1 MYIWPSNDFLFC
13 DLIIVGFSRMVWEQ
27 KRWIHY
33 FLLSYGTLP
42 FPPLAVFHQI
52 LISKI
57 DCFLIFGTDETICS
71 QSISLIDGNLN
82 SFIVCILFVPSPA
95 STASAIQYK
104 YSIPLFVHIPYSHFI
119 SHFNI
124 TLLIPRISQKM
135 HQWHFLCKNIVL
147 SWNTHTIL
155 GPLIFENI
163 SSVFVEES
171 TFRIIFL
178 LYVPS

>member
-1 MYIWPSNDFLFC
+1 MNLTCTYDLAMIFFFC
-13 DLIIVGFSRMVWEQ
+13 DLIFVGFWNVVWEQ

-95 STASAIQYK
+95 GIVSAIQYK
-104 YSIPLFVHIPYSHFI
+104 YLIPLLVHIHIPFHI
-119 SHFNI
+119 SASLYWYQEFHKKCINGIFCVKI
-124 TLLIPRISQKM
+124 LFFLQTPTLS
-135 HQWHFLCKNIVL
+135 
-147 SWNTHTIL
+147 
-155 GPLIFENI
+155 
-163 SSVFVEES
+163 
-171 TFRIIFL
+171 
-178 LYVPS
+178 

>member
-1 MYIWPSNDFLFC
+1 
-13 DLIIVGFSRMVWEQ
+13 MVWEQ

-95 STASAIQYK
+95 GIVSAIQYK
-104 YSIPLFVHIPYSHFI
+104 YLIPLLVHIHISFHISASLYTDTKNFI
-119 SHFNI
+119 
-124 TLLIPRISQKM
+124 
-135 HQWHFLCKNIVL
+135 WCKNIVL
-147 SWNTHTIL
+147 SSNTHSIL

-178 LYVPS
+178 LYMLSQRIGRLFF